1 MNDYGPSN
9 NKRCGNFLVLI
20 DKFSRYGCTIPL
32 KNKYAQT
39 ITDVF
44 SENIKT
50 SKCKPSILETGN

>member
-9 NKRCGNFLVLI
+9 KKRYSNFLVL
-20 DKFSRYGCTIPL
+20 DDNSSRYGWTIPL

-39 ITDVF
+39 ITDVS

-50 SKCKPSILETGN
+50 SKRKPRILETDN